1 MYLAKIRN
9 NEVVRV
15 ALEEAA
21 TGEGWTPIPEKLIA
35 EAGDIGACVRRL
47 TVSKDGSL
55 ALDDEPPHEEPTPA
69 PEAEA
74 PSAPTREEIEAAR
87 AAAYRA
93 TVDPITCEIQRLRDM
108 GGSAEEI
115 AEAEARR
122 AEAVAAIKE
131 QHPYPEDEVSTVDSS
146 QL

>member
-15 ALEEAA
+15 AAEQAA

-47 TVSKDGSL
+47 VVTSTGSL
-55 ALDDEPPHEEPTPA
+55 SLDDEPVHEEPAPA

-74 PSAPTREEIEAAR
+74 PAAPTHEEIEQAR
-87 AAAYRA
+87 ADAYRA
-93 TVDPITCEIQRLRDM
+93 TVDPITCEIARLRDM
-108 GGSAEEI
+108 GGTADEI
-115 AEAEARR
+115 SEAEARR
-122 AEAVAAIKE
+122 AEAVASIKA
-131 QHPYPEDEVSTVDSS
+131 QYPYPGEE
-146 QL
+146 

>member
-15 ALEEAA
+15 ALDGAA
-21 TGEGWTPIPEKLIA
+21 TGEGWTPIPDELIA

-47 TVSKDGSL
+47 FVTSAGSL
-55 ALDDEPPHEEPTPA
+55 ALEDEPPREEPAPA
-69 PEAEA
+69 SEAEA
-74 PSAPTREEIEAAR
+74 PAAPTREEIEAAR

-93 TVDPITCEIQRLRDM
+93 TVDPITCEIARLRDM

-122 AEAVAAIKE
+122 EAAVAAIKA
-131 QHPYPEDEVSTVDSS
+131 QWPYPEDE
-146 QL
+146 